1 MLAILRKFT
10 ILQRLILMLVLAAIG
25 TFVFASFSI
34 NEQRNNLIKQKWLQN
49 DAQLSTLLSVIDT
62 HYRQSQQD
70 ILTPEQAKQEAANL
84 VNQIQYGASG
94 YFLLFD
100 REHTLLANGSAPD
113 RLGIKA
119 SALSS
124 QMGGNGLDR
133 LLDDASDSG
142 IAKARMEMKNPLT
155 GEREEALM
163 EARTFPEWQWTLVTT
178 SYMSDVNDTTISV
191 MYNYL
196 GIMILISAP
205 IFAFFLVLNHSI
217 SSPLNQAIDAM
228 KDIAEGEGDLTKRL
242 PTKGRD
248 EVVALAVAFNNFV
261 GKINKMVAD
270 LQPVGQD
277 LNQDA
282 DRLFNAVAESNAS
295 VDHLHQETSSVA
307 TAINQMLST
316 THEMASSTQQAADA
330 ANSVKEQAQDSKQ
343 QMDGTVDNTHKL
355 VQELKNAESI
365 TQHLGVSSEQIGSI
379 LDVIRGIADQTNLL
393 ALNAAIEAARAGAHG
408 RGFAVVADEVRAL
421 ANRTQDSTNEIQKII
436 TDIQNGVANV
446 MHSNSD
452 TQTQSVE
459 LQQQAQAVGDSLNTI
474 LELIAHISDMNTQ
487 LASATE
493 EQSLVTE
500 EINRNICS
508 ITELSE
514 VSVKANES
522 NRMAAESLRQISQT
536 SAKILGQFKV

>member
-1 MLAILRKFT
+1 MLELLRRFT
-10 ILQRLILMLVLAAIG
+10 ILQRLIFMLVLAAIG

-34 NEQRNNLIKQKWLQN
+34 NEQRNNLIEQKWVQN
-49 DAQLSTLLSVIDT
+49 DAQLSTLLSIIASHHKQVD
-62 HYRQSQQD
+62 QQQLSAD
-70 ILTPEQAKQEAANL
+70 DAKNEAANL
-84 VNQIQYGASG
+84 VNQIQYGTTG

-100 REHTLLANGSAPD
+100 KDHTLLANGASPD
-113 RLGIKA
+113 RLGMKA
-119 SALSS
+119 SSLADT
-124 QMGGNGLDR
+124 MGGRAFDR
-133 LLDDASDSG
+133 LLDKAQ
-142 IAKARMEMKNPLT
+142 AKGVAKGSIEMLNPIT
-155 GEREEALM
+155 GKQEQALV
-163 EARTFPEWQWTLVTT
+163 EARTFPAWQWTLVTT
-178 SYMSDVNDTTISV
+178 SQMSDVNDTTYSV
-191 MYNYL
+191 MFDYL
-196 GIMILISAP
+196 GIMVLISAP

-242 PTKGRD
+242 PTKGKD
-248 EVVALAVAFNNFV
+248 EVVSLAIAFNSFV
-261 GKINKMVAD
+261 RKINKMVAD
-270 LQPVGQD
+270 LQPVGQS

-282 DRLFNAVAESNAS
+282 DRLFDAVGESNAS

-316 THEMASSTQQAADA
+316 THEMATNTQQAADA
-330 ANSVKEQAQDSKQ
+330 ATSVKQQAQESKK
-343 QMDGTVDNTHKL
+343 QMDGTVQNTQRL

-393 ALNAAIEAARAGAHG
+393 ALNAAIEAARAGTHG

-459 LQQQAQAVGDSLNTI
+459 LQHQAQAVGESLSTI

-514 VSVKANES
+514 VSVAANES
-522 NRMAAESLRQISQT
+522 NRLAAESLRQISQT